1 MEAREFSS
9 GLKAVEYPQGAR
21 RIRKAAKPPTAAQ
34 FFRHDDAR
42 TGAGML
48 SHARTRAHLRA
59 RGDNAPVSFA
69 GQGIQ
74 AFFCAQKVDGSTH
87 GHPVILVLETG
98 AGDAEVTRTWEG
110 PESTRRGRLKGM

>member
-1 MEAREFSS
+1 M
-9 GLKAVEYPQGAR
+9 EYPQGAR

-74 AFFCAQKVDGSTH
+74 AFFRAQKVDGSTH
-87 GHPVILVLETG
+87 GHPVILVLETR
-98 AGDAEVTRTWEG
+98 AERGRPMWQDEEG
-110 PESTRRGRLKGM
+110 PGSTRRGRLKGM